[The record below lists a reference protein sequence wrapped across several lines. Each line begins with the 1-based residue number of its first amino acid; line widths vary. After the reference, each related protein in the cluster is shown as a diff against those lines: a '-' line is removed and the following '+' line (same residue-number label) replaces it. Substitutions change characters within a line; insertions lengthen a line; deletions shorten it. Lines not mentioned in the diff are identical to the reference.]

1 MHENLFIE
9 LSLVLAATGI
19 ISAITRLLRQPLI
32 IGYIVSGLLLGP
44 YFFDIVQS
52 EETFSN
58 FSRFGIA
65 LLLFVVGLGLNPKV
79 IKEVGKASLVVGAGQ
94 ILFTSGF
101 GFLICN
107 LLGFDM
113 VTSFFVAV
121 ALTFSSTIIVLKILN
136 DKKETNQLYGKVGVG
151 LLLVQDLVASIMLLF
166 VARTNQTGPL
176 LPQLSMT
183 AGFVI
188 LIICGLFIA
197 QAYIL
202 PKLKNFLS
210 NSQEFLF
217 NFALAWGFGI
227 ASLFA
232 LAGLSIEVGA
242 FFAGVVLATQP
253 YAQEVSSR
261 MRPLRDFFILIFF
274 IILGVQLQIDDIL
287 GLLPE
292 AIALSA
298 FVLIGNPL
306 IVMTMMGIQGYT
318 KKTSF
323 KLGLTVAQ
331 ISEFSLIFI
340 LLAHSVGSVDGKI
353 VSLVTLVGLITIAL
367 STYMMLFDNTLYRW
381 FEKYLSLFERR
392 EIRKVDKPDQKFDVI
407 LFGYSRGGQELV
419 RTFRKLNKSFIVI
432 DYDPEAAD
440 DLIDDRI
447 PFVYG
452 DMGDLEF
459 LNGINIEE
467 AKVIVSTVSDS
478 ANNLFIVQQARQ
490 RNAHAIVI
498 AHSENPEDAAHLY
511 EEGATYVMMPHYIG
525 SERISHMLRKSGL
538 KKADFIPARERHLRY
553 VQKHL

>member
-274 IILGVQLQIDDIL
+274 IILGVQLQIDDII

-292 AIALSA
+292 AIALST

-306 IVMTMMGIQGYT
+306 IVMTIMGIQGYT

-452 DMGDLEF
+452 DMGDVEF

>member
-94 ILFTSGF
+94 IFFTSGF

-367 STYMMLFDNTLYRW
+367 STYMMLFDNTLYSW

>member
-1 MHENLFIE
+1 MHENLFFE
-9 LSLVLAATGI
+9 LSLVLAATGV
-19 ISAITRLLRQPLI
+19 ISSITRLLKQPLI

-44 YFFDIVQS
+44 YFFNLVHS
-52 EETFSN
+52 EGTFST

-65 LLLFVVGLGLNPKV
+65 LLLFIVGLGLNPKV
-79 IKEVGKASLVVGAGQ
+79 IKEVGRASAIVGTGQ
-94 ILFTSGF
+94 VLFTSGV
-101 GFLICN
+101 GFLICT
-107 LLGFDM
+107 LLGFDT
-113 VTSFFVAV
+113 VTSFFVGV
-121 ALTFSSTIIVLKILN
+121 ALTFSSTTIVLKILN
-136 DKKETNQLYGKVGVG
+136 DKKETNQLYGKIAIGM
-151 LLLVQDLVASIMLLF
+151 LLVQDIVASIMLLF
-166 VARTNQTGPL
+166 VARTNQTGPF

-183 AGFVI
+183 LGFLI
-188 LIICGLFIA
+188 LIIAGLFVA

-202 PKLKNFLS
+202 PRFRNFLS
-210 NSQEFLF
+210 ASQEFLF
-217 NFALAWGFGI
+217 NFSLAWGFGI

-274 IILGVQLQIDDIL
+274 IILGVELKLENISS
-287 GLLPE
+287 LLPQ
-292 AIALSA
+292 AFALSL

-306 IVMTMMGIQGYT
+306 IVMIMMGIQGYT

-340 LLAHSVGSVDGKI
+340 LLANSVGSVSEQI
-353 VSLVTLVGLITIAL
+353 VSLVTLVGIITIAL
-367 STYMMLFDNTLYRW
+367 STYTMLFDDVLYSW

-392 EIRKVDKPDQKFDVI
+392 TIREVPHSEERYDII
-407 LFGYSRGGQELV
+407 LFGFSRGGHEFV
-419 RTFRKLNKSFIVI
+419 RTFEKLDKNFIVV

-440 DLIDDRI
+440 ELIDNRI

-452 DMGDLEF
+452 DMGDVEF
-459 LNGINIEE
+459 LNGLNMED
-467 AKVIVSTVSDS
+467 AKVIISTVSDPS
-478 ANNLFIVQQARQ
+478 NNLFIVRQARQ
-490 RNAHAIVI
+490 MNERAIVI
-498 AHSENPEDAAHLY
+498 AHSEKPEEAARLY

-525 SERISHMLRKSGL
+525 SERITHMLRKSKL
-538 KKADFIPARERHLRY
+538 KKADFTPARERHLRY

>member
-166 VARTNQTGPL
+166 VARTNQTGPI

-367 STYMMLFDNTLYRW
+367 STYMMLFDNTLYSW

-490 RNAHAIVI
+490 RNSHAIVI
-498 AHSENPEDAAHLY
+498 AHSDSPEEAAHLY

-538 KKADFIPARERHLRY
+538 QKADFIPARERHLRY

>member
-44 YFFDIVQS
+44 YFFDIVHS
-52 EETFSN
+52 EDTFSN

-79 IKEVGKASLVVGAGQ
+79 IKEVGRASLFVGVGQ
-94 ILFTSGF
+94 VLFTSGF

-107 LLGFDM
+107 LLGFDV
-113 VTSFFVAV
+113 VTSFFVAI
-121 ALTFSSTIIVLKILN
+121 ALTFSSTIIVLKMLN
-136 DKKETNQLYGKVGVG
+136 DKKETNQLYGKIGVG
-151 LLLVQDLVASIMLLF
+151 LLLIQDLVASVMLLF

-183 AGFVI
+183 VGFVI

-197 QAYIL
+197 QAYVL

-210 NSQEFLF
+210 GSQEFLF

-274 IILGVQLQIDDIL
+274 IILGVQLRIDDII
-287 GLLPE
+287 GLLPQ
-292 AIALSA
+292 AIALSS

-340 LLAHSVGSVDGKI
+340 LLAHSVGSVEGEI
-353 VSLVTLVGLITIAL
+353 VSLVTLVGIITIC
-367 STYMMLFDNTLYRW
+367 
-381 FEKYLSLFERR
+381 
-392 EIRKVDKPDQKFDVI
+392 
-407 LFGYSRGGQELV
+407 
-419 RTFRKLNKSFIVI
+419 FIN
-432 DYDPEAAD
+432 
-440 DLIDDRI
+440 R
-447 PFVYG
+447 
-452 DMGDLEF
+452 
-459 LNGINIEE
+459 
-467 AKVIVSTVSDS
+467 
-478 ANNLFIVQQARQ
+478 
-490 RNAHAIVI
+490 
-498 AHSENPEDAAHLY
+498 
-511 EEGATYVMMPHYIG
+511 
-525 SERISHMLRKSGL
+525 
-538 KKADFIPARERHLRY
+538 
-553 VQKHL
+553 